1 VLCVHVRVS
10 PRAQASALSVG
21 GTSFGAL
28 YGAVD
33 EEEARLVLHTLLKRG
48 VNLIDTAPWYGQGKS
63 EECAPPTPPSP
74 LFPRHRPW
82 GRPTKPTRDDDD
94 DVAGGS
100 CWWRLA
106 AGGWAGC

>member
-1 VLCVHVRVS
+1 VCVCVWRVVCA
-10 PRAQASALSVG
+10 AQASALSVG

-63 EECAPPTPPSP
+63 EECAPPSRPPLPNGPSP
-74 LFPRHRPW
+74 STLRA
-82 GRPTKPTRDDDD
+82 GPTQPNQH
-94 DVAGGS
+94 GG
-100 CWWRLA
+100 
-106 AGGWAGC
+106 